1 MFRLDERSHKAMYEQ
16 VMDNLKEL
24 IMTDVMKENEKVPSV
39 RELSE
44 QLMINP
50 NTVMKAYK
58 ELEREGYIYTVS
70 GKGSFVSGKSEIKRD
85 PEKVKSLLSNVDDSF
100 RGLLMVGYSPEDAA
114 SLIQGTLMEALR
126 SAEDRNR

>member
-1 MFRLDERSHKAMYEQ
+1 MFRLDERSHNAMYEQ

-24 IMTDVMKENEKVPSV
+24 IMTNVMNENDKVPSV

-50 NTVMKAYK
+50 NTVQKAYK

-85 PEKVKSLLSNVDDSF
+85 PEKVKALLNNVGDSF
-100 RGLLMVGYSPEDAA
+100 RGLLMLGYSPEDAA
-114 SLIQGTLMEALR
+114 SLIQGTVMESLD
-126 SAEDRNR
+126 SANKKL

>member
-24 IMTDVMKENEKVPSV
+24 IMTNVMNENDKVPSV

-50 NTVMKAYK
+50 NTVQKAYK

-85 PEKVKSLLSNVDDSF
+85 PEKVKALLNNVGDSF
-100 RGLLMVGYSPEDAA
+100 RGLLMLGYSPEDAA
-114 SLIQGTLMEALR
+114 SLIQGTVMESLD
-126 SAEDRNR
+126 SAKKKL

>member
-24 IMTDVMKENEKVPSV
+24 IMTNVMNENDKVPSV

-50 NTVMKAYK
+50 NTVQKAYK

-85 PEKVKSLLSNVDDSF
+85 PEKVKALLNNVGDSF
-100 RGLLMVGYSPEDAA
+100 RGLLMLGYSPEDTA
-114 SLIQGTLMEALR
+114 SLIQGTVMESLD
-126 SAEDRNR
+126 SAKRKL

>member
-24 IMTDVMKENEKVPSV
+24 IMTNVMNENDKVPSV

-50 NTVMKAYK
+50 NTVQKAFK

-85 PEKVKSLLSNVDDSF
+85 PEKVKALLNNVGDSF
-100 RGLLMVGYSPEDAA
+100 RGLLMLGYSPEDAA
-114 SLIQGTLMEALR
+114 SLIQGTVMESLD
-126 SAEDRNR
+126 SANKKL

>member
-24 IMTDVMKENEKVPSV
+24 IMTNVMKENDKVPSV

-50 NTVMKAYK
+50 NTVQKAYK

-85 PEKVKSLLSNVDDSF
+85 PEKVKALLNNVGDSF
-100 RGLLMVGYSPEDAA
+100 RGLLMLGYSPEDAA
-114 SLIQGTLMEALR
+114 SLVQGTVMESLD
-126 SAEDRNR
+126 SAKKKL

>member
-1 MFRLDERSHKAMYEQ
+1 MYEQ

-24 IMTDVMKENEKVPSV
+24 IMTNVMNENDKVPSV

-50 NTVMKAYK
+50 NTVQKAYK

-85 PEKVKSLLSNVDDSF
+85 PEKVKALLNNVGDSF
-100 RGLLMVGYSPEDAA
+100 RGLLMLGYSPEDAA
-114 SLIQGTLMEALR
+114 SLIQGTVMESLD
-126 SAEDRNR
+126 SAKKKL

>member
-24 IMTDVMKENEKVPSV
+24 IMTNVMNENDKVPSV

-50 NTVMKAYK
+50 NTVQKAYK

-85 PEKVKSLLSNVDDSF
+85 PEKVKALLNNVGDSF
-100 RGLLMVGYSPEDAA
+100 RGLLMLGYSSEDAA
-114 SLIQGTLMEALR
+114 SLIQGTVMESLD
-126 SAEDRNR
+126 SANKKL

>member
-1 MFRLDERSHKAMYEQ
+1 MYEQ

-24 IMTDVMKENEKVPSV
+24 IMTNVMNENDKVPSV

-50 NTVMKAYK
+50 NTVQKAYK

-85 PEKVKSLLSNVDDSF
+85 PEEVKALRNNVGDSF
-100 RGLLMVGYSPEDAA
+100 RGLLMLGYSPEDAA
-114 SLIQGTLMEALR
+114 SLIQGTVMESLD
-126 SAEDRNR
+126 SAKKKL